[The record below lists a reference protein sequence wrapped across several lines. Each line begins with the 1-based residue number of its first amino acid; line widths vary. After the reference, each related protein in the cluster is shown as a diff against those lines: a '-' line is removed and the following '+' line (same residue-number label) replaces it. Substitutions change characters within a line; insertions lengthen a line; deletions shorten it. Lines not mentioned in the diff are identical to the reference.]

1 MEKPEARAKST
12 WSQRINAY
20 ERRLVERTD
29 AERERHSSVDVTL
42 TAVDRDSDV
51 GGGIMAGALAYRMFI
66 WLLPFALVLIGVL
79 GVTADVT
86 DESPSETAGG
96 AGLSGLVT
104 TSVASA
110 AQGTGRWYAVAIGL
124 PILLW
129 TTRSL
134 LRALISVHRL
144 VWADP
149 RERVVKATWA
159 GTVRLL
165 TALVVLYFLGPVIDS
180 IWPLDGDV
188 VVVVFAEAAL
198 YAVLWL
204 LVTLRLPHRNADWR
218 GLLPGAVLFAAGG
231 MLLATLTYYVIGP
244 YASSRED
251 TYGTLGLATALL
263 LGLFLIARLVVAS
276 AVLNATLWERRPRE
290 AGEA

>member
-29 AERERHSSVDVTL
+29 AERARHSSVDVTL

-51 GGGIMAGALAYRMFI
+51 GGGIMAGALAYRMFV

-86 DESPSETAGG
+86 DESPSETAGRG
-96 AGLSGLVT
+96 RPFRPSNHIRGQCGPGHRPLV
-104 TSVASA
+104 
-110 AQGTGRWYAVAIGL
+110 RRRHRL

-134 LRALISVHRL
+134 LRALIAVHRL

-188 VVVVFAEAAL
+188 VVVVFAEAAI
-198 YAVLWL
+198 YAMLWL

-218 GLLPGAVLFAAGG
+218 ALLPGAVLFAAGG